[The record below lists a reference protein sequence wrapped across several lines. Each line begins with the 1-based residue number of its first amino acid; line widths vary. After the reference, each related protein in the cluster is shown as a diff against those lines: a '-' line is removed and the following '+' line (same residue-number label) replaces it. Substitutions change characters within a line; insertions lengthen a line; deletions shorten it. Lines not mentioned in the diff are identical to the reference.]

1 MFTADKRPETRATEK
16 GVEKGFVIYLHHRN
30 EASAFKTVGLFNNK
44 ANTRLNFSVFDNP
57 RFLSSS
63 RFNISEI

>member
-1 MFTADKRPETRATEK
+1 MFTADSRPETRATEK

-44 ANTRLNFSVFDNP
+44 ANTRLKFSLKSVFH
-57 RFLSSS
+57 LSYVL
-63 RFNISEI
+63 EI